1 VIISVRGEQL
11 NRLED
16 LQHWQDVVSFEH
28 DDYEDKYYSQ
38 HKPNIVAYVV
48 VDGLEYKVASPSTEL
63 LIDGTDPMIKKSD
76 KIKLLDIKGLGLLR
90 YRSRK
95 VVSLGRQG
103 GLAYYLLFDLQ
114 IGR

>member
-16 LQHWQDVVSFEH
+16 LQHWQDVVNFEH

-38 HKPNIVAYVV
+38 HKPNIVAFVV
-48 VDGLEYKVASPSTEL
+48 VDGLEYKVASPFTDL
-63 LIDGTDPMIKKSD
+63 MIDGTDPMIKKSD